1 MTREKHCEAGGTLVL
16 AAESTG
22 DEDLHRSR
30 SHRSSLRSYAGRSE
44 CMKSSPRGCAAS
56 KLVGPASPWGLGGG
70 AVVVK
75 GSHHALRCPTQA
87 RRAQGKKNVV
97 VKRGQDG
104 KRVCIVGFRDGK
116 GGCDGRSRARSGWF
130 GGASDISVLLDNAS
144 SRDARRQKRG
154 LSGPCVKQRW
164 KKTARAGHSDRD
176 RMEEKDR
183 MDEGRAK

>member
-1 MTREKHCEAGGTLVL
+1 MVL

-22 DEDLHRSR
+22 DEHVHRSR

-44 CMKSSPRGCAAS
+44 CMKSSPRGSAAS
-56 KLVGPASPWGLGGG
+56 KLVGPASPWGGGSGCGQRQSSCSALSDASAAG
-70 AVVVK
+70 A
-75 GSHHALRCPTQA
+75 GQ
-87 RRAQGKKNVV
+87 KNDVV
-97 VKRGQDG
+97 VKRGRDG

-164 KKTARAGHSDRD
+164 KKNRT
-176 RMEEKDR
+176 
-183 MDEGRAK
+183 GRGQ